1 MLSRTRGVQ
10 ARSTDQRD
18 LAEHGVS
25 HHGRRATRLPEA
37 LATATRALPPLVR
50 DVIGRI
56 HGLDKRVRAETR
68 TAGAPA
74 RLQSVPGIGP
84 ITTAAIEAFLPPLG
98 TVRRGGDLFGG

>member
-1 MLSRTRGVQ
+1 ML
-10 ARSTDQRD
+10 
-18 LAEHGVS
+18 
-25 HHGRRATRLPEA
+25 HHGRRAARLAEA
-37 LATATRALPPLVR
+37 LATATPALPPLVR

-74 RLQSVPGIGP
+74 RLQSVPGIAP

-98 TVRRGGDLFGG
+98 AFRRGGDLFGGQAVPRTVC